1 MDFDINL
8 WLKNITFRLKDIFKE
23 RVIFIGYH
31 GSFKRGEAGA
41 DSDIDL
47 VVILDKL
54 DLYDL
59 INYKKLIN
67 SMPFAEKACGFISG
81 KREIENW
88 SKTDLFQFAFETE
101 ALYGDIKDIISMP
114 DKDDIVI
121 YVKTAAESLYHALC
135 HSFLY
140 DKNPSESLSDL
151 YKMSFFILQAD
162 YYVKKGK
169 YIPTKRELLNLLD
182 GDEKVIL
189 THCINK
195 DKIHE
200 LNDSGIDSLYELLLN
215 WCSHKIIKN

>member
-8 WLKNITFRLKDIFKE
+8 WLKNITFRLKDVFNE

-31 GSFKRGEAGA
+31 GSFKRGEAGT

-54 DLYDL
+54 DLDDL

-67 SMPFAEKACGFISG
+67 SMPFSEKACGFISG

-88 SKTDLFQFAFETE
+88 SITDLFQLAFETE
-101 ALYGDIKDIISMP
+101 ALHGNLNDLISMP
-114 DKDDIVI
+114 DKYDIEI
-121 YVKTAAESLYHALC
+121 YVKTRAESLYHALC

-140 DKNPSESLSDL
+140 DKSPSENLSDL

-162 YYVKKGK
+162 YYAKNGR
-169 YIPTKRELLNLLD
+169 YIPTKKELLNFLD

-195 DKIHE
+195 DKIPE
-200 LNDSGIDSLYELLLN
+200 LSSSGMNSLYQLLLN
-215 WCSHKIIKN
+215 WCSSKIIKY